1 MILVTAISAL
11 DYGVEMTIINITD
24 KIVKQFNKHG
34 ELDYPHECCGFIL
47 GSFKDAESRGV
58 EYLPV
63 SNTKE
68 ENRERRFLIDPMAYQ
83 KAEDEADKRGLSIIS
98 IVHSHPD
105 HPDKP
110 SEFDREHA
118 WPGFSYIIISI
129 QDGKAVSFRSW
140 QLNADRKYFIEE
152 NIKITKEEKTNVK

>member
-1 MILVTAISAL
+1 MILVIAISVQ
-11 DYGVEMTIINITD
+11 DYGIDMTIINITED
-24 KIVKQFNKHG
+24 IIKQFEKHG
-34 ELDYPHECCGFIL
+34 EKEYPHECCGFIL
-47 GSFKDAESRGV
+47 GSFIDKESMGV
-58 EYLPV
+58 DYIPAP
-63 SNTKE
+63 NIKE

-83 KAEDEADKRGLSIIS
+83 KAEDESDERGLSIIS

-129 QDGKAVSFRSW
+129 QDGNAVSFRSW
-140 QLNADRKYFIEE
+140 QLNADRKFFIEE
-152 NIKITKEEKTNVK
+152 NIKIIKEEKNVK